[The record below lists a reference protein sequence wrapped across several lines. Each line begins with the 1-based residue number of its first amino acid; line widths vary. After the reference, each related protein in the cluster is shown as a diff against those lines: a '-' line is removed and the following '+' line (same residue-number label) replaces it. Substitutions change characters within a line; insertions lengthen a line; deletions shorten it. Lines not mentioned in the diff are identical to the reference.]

1 MALAKI
7 HRHLRKYF
15 VRIPWL
21 FVGIPWLLCVS
32 HGFYAYPMAFGQI
45 GRKKCGFIFNVKG
58 PLKKGGK
65 KAYPKNSL
73 SGGFLRR
80 FKGW

>member
-1 MALAKI
+1 MA
-7 HRHLRKYF
+7 
-15 VRIPWL
+15 
-21 FVGIPWLLCVS
+21 
-32 HGFYAYPMAFGQI
+32 FYAYPMAFGQI